1 MKTAEILLSYMD
13 SLQEIIYIVDSYIER
28 GLEIMRNIKRWLERI
43 IDYVEKGIDA
53 LVESIG
59 GRRKQVEDHLTED
72 YLFV

>member
-13 SLQEIIYIVDSYIER
+13 SLQEIIHIVDSYIER

-59 GRRKQVEDHLTED
+59 GRTRQVEDHLTED

>member
-1 MKTAEILLSYMD
+1 
-13 SLQEIIYIVDSYIER
+13 
-28 GLEIMRNIKRWLERI
+28 MRNIKRWLERI

-53 LVESIG
+53 LVESVG

>member
-43 IDYVEKGIDA
+43 IDYVEKGIEA

-59 GRRKQVEDHLTED
+59 GRRKHVEDHLTED

>member
-13 SLQEIIYIVDSYIER
+13 SLQEIIHIVDSYIER
-28 GLEIMRNIKRWLERI
+28 GLDIMRNIKRWLERI

-59 GRRKQVEDHLTED
+59 GRTRQVEDHLTED